1 MADLAYQA
9 LIGLTQGMIY
19 WLIAAG
25 LTIAFGV
32 LGILNFA
39 HGSLYMFGSYL
50 ALTFYQ
56 YLGMNFGLAV
66 FLAVA
71 SVGGIGF
78 LLERFAL
85 RPIYA
90 RSLEIQLI
98 LLFGVMLIFADTA
111 LLGWGTNLSFPPV
124 PPLLAGTTEILG
136 RRFPIY
142 YIFLIG
148 AGVAVFFVI
157 RGILEKTWWGRTM
170 RAASSDREMASAI
183 GINIRTLFATSFV
196 FASAI
201 AAFGGALSMPWRI
214 SQPSLGTDVIIPAFV
229 VVAVGSLGSLVGAL
243 VGAIL
248 IGVVTALGTFYV
260 PIMEVIAMYLI
271 MTIVLIIRPQ
281 GLFGRAR

>member
-243 VGAIL
+243 VAAIL
-248 IGVVTALGTFYV
+248 IGVVSALGTFYV
-260 PIMEVIAMYLI
+260 PIMQVIAIYLI

>member
-1 MADLAYQA
+1 MADLVYQA
-9 LIGLTQGMIY
+9 LIGFTQGMIY

-39 HGSLYMFGSYL
+39 HGSLFMFGSYL

-56 YLGMNFGLAV
+56 SLGMNFGLAV

-90 RSLEIQLI
+90 RNLEIQLI
-98 LLFGVMLIFADTA
+98 LLFGIMLIFADTA

-124 PPLLAGTTEILG
+124 PPLLGGTVGILG

-148 AGVAVFFVI
+148 TGIAVFFVI
-157 RGILEKTWWGRTM
+157 HGILEKTWWGRTM
-170 RAASSDREMASAI
+170 RAAASDREMASAI

-214 SQPSLGTDVIIPAFV
+214 CQPSLGSDVIIPAFV

-243 VGAIL
+243 VAAIL

-260 PIMEVIAMYLI
+260 PIMEVIAIYLI

>member
-243 VGAIL
+243 VAAIL

>member
-124 PPLLAGTTEILG
+124 PPLLAGTAAILG

-183 GINIRTLFATSFV
+183 GINIRT
-196 FASAI
+196 
-201 AAFGGALSMPWRI
+201 
-214 SQPSLGTDVIIPAFV
+214 SLRQ
-229 VVAVGSLGSLVGAL
+229 LRLLVE
-243 VGAIL
+243 
-248 IGVVTALGTFYV
+248 
-260 PIMEVIAMYLI
+260 P
-271 MTIVLIIRPQ
+271 
-281 GLFGRAR
+281 

>member
-124 PPLLAGTTEILG
+124 PPLLGGTVEILG
-136 RRFPIY
+136 RRFPVY

-148 AGVAVFFVI
+148 SGIAVFFVI

-170 RAASSDREMASAI
+170 RAAASDREMASAI

-243 VGAIL
+243 VAAIL

-260 PIMEVIAMYLI
+260 PIMQVIAIYLI

>member
-183 GINIRTLFATSFV
+183 GINILTLFATSFV

-243 VGAIL
+243 VAAIL

>member
-124 PPLLAGTTEILG
+124 PPLLGGTVEILG
-136 RRFPIY
+136 RRFPVY

-148 AGVAVFFVI
+148 AGIAVFFVI

-170 RAASSDREMASAI
+170 RAAASDREMASAI
-183 GINIRTLFATSFV
+183 GINIRTLFATSFI

-243 VGAIL
+243 VAAIL

-260 PIMEVIAMYLI
+260 PIMQVIAIYLI